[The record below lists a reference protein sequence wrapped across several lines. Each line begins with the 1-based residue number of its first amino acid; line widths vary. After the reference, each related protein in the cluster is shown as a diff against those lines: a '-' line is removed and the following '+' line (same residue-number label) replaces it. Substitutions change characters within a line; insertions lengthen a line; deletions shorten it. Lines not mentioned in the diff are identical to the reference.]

1 MVNDR
6 ILWIDQLKCLAI
18 FGVVLSHVYQ
28 WSGFE
33 GGIALGVFGRF
44 HTMLF
49 MFLSGYF
56 CIKSSETFTSK
67 SFLQFLKKKTIRI
80 IVPFLVVGS
89 IFALL
94 ERHTI
99 IPLLDGSMGHY
110 WFLASVYCC
119 MLLSWLFFAVTKKI
133 KNDKLIIAFAILF
146 SGGAMTLWHLGP
158 LRPIPYSFM
167 TISSLPYFLMGC
179 LYRKYDSIKHLFE
192 NDYLYLIAIILA
204 IVFTVY
210 KGPHNMAGFFYIIV
224 FLRLFKTNE
233 KKIGQKIA
241 GIGKWS
247 LEIYILHF
255 FLLPNLS
262 ALTPWLTNAEN
273 MNGNF
278 IVTISVFSA
287 VSVLIMGVSILM
299 GFVLKGSPKTKW
311 IVGS

>member
-146 SGGAMTLWHLGP
+146 SGG
-158 LRPIPYSFM
+158 
-167 TISSLPYFLMGC
+167 
-179 LYRKYDSIKHLFE
+179 
-192 NDYLYLIAIILA
+192 
-204 IVFTVY
+204 
-210 KGPHNMAGFFYIIV
+210 
-224 FLRLFKTNE
+224 
-233 KKIGQKIA
+233 Q
-241 GIGKWS
+241 
-247 LEIYILHF
+247 
-255 FLLPNLS
+255 
-262 ALTPWLTNAEN
+262 
-273 MNGNF
+273 
-278 IVTISVFSA
+278 
-287 VSVLIMGVSILM
+287 
-299 GFVLKGSPKTKW
+299 
-311 IVGS
+311 